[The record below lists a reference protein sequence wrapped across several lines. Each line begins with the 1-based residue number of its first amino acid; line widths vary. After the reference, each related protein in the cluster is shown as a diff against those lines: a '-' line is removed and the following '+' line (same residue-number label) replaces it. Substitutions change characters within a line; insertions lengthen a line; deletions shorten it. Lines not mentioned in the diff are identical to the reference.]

1 MSVLV
6 RLGRKKAFL
15 CEAVWRCSDL
25 EIERQFQEALEI
37 WIHKTGGPPLSNK
50 DPDSYAAAA
59 LADELGYEITHVTP
73 PKGRKA
79 RNAYLAHRQIR
90 LPFY

>member
-6 RLGRKKAFL
+6 RIGRKKAFL
-15 CEAVWRCSDL
+15 CEAIWRCSDIEL
-25 EIERQFQEALEI
+25 EQKLQEALEI
-37 WIHKTGGPPLSNK
+37 WIHRTGGPPMSNK
-50 DPDSYAAAA
+50 DPDSFAAAA
-59 LADELGYEITHVTP
+59 LADEMGFEVTHVTP

-79 RNAYLAHRQIR
+79 RIAYVSKRQIR

>member
-15 CEAVWRCSDL
+15 CEAVWRSSDL
-25 EIERQFQEALEI
+25 ELERQLQDALEI
-37 WIHKTGGPPLSNK
+37 WIHRTGGPPMNSK
-50 DPDSYAAAA
+50 DPDSFAASA
-59 LADELGYEITHVTP
+59 LQAEIGYDITHTTP
-73 PKGRKA
+73 PKGRAA
-79 RNAYLAHRQIR
+79 RTAYFSRRQIK

>member
-15 CEAVWRCSDL
+15 CEAVWRCSDI
-25 EIERQFQEALEI
+25 EIEQQLQQALEI
-37 WIHKTGGPPLSNK
+37 WIHKTGGPPMSNK
-50 DPDSYAAAA
+50 DPDSFAAGA
-59 LADELGYEITHVTP
+59 LADECGFEVTHVTP